1 LKNPLTRS
9 LIPTAAL
16 LAFASQ
22 VAAQNAQESL
32 EQRVAELE
40 ARLATQSQ
48 QGSSNGDTLSN
59 LFKNGRVDYRLGR
72 GLTFSAQDAED
83 FSINIGGQ
91 VQAGYR
97 YSDDDPSSTTTSA
110 FAVNSSRLRFGGNV
124 FSDKITYFVQMDPQG
139 GGQGNGNLVDAWAG
153 WRFHEN
159 VNLRIGQQKMRSG
172 LQADTSMA
180 DTDLEMVNR
189 SIATT
194 AFANQRATGFL
205 FEGHAME
212 GKLNWHAGVM
222 NNGTA
227 GVDGGTVPGSAATL
241 VGLAGPGQAQQAGT
255 TDMSWTA
262 GASYSNMEGNSEDWS
277 EGDLAHTGNL
287 HWIAG
292 ATLTAANEITANG
305 GDATT
310 INLFGGL
317 KAGNGFAGQFE
328 YWLRDNDD
336 LNRDDSGFY
345 AQVSYTLKK
354 NEGDKIQWGGVLRY
368 SSADFDGPEATE
380 ISGGINAYYHEHSLK
395 TQLQVSSIQ
404 FDNAASVEVS
414 DTTSIDLL
422 FTLVF

>member
-40 ARLATQSQ
+40 ARLAAQNPELSQ

-72 GLTFSAQDAED
+72 GLTFSSQDAED

-91 VQAGYR
+91 VQVGYR
-97 YSDDDPSSTTTSA
+97 YSDDDPTSTTNSG
-110 FAVNSSRLRFGGNV
+110 FAVRSSRIRFGGNV
-124 FSDKITYFVQMDPQG
+124 FSDKVTYFVQMDPSTG
-139 GGQGNGNLVDAWAG
+139 ADLVDAWAG
-153 WRFHEN
+153 WQFHEN
-159 VNLRIGQQKMRSG
+159 VNLRLGQQKMRSG

-194 AFANQRATGFL
+194 AFANQRATGAL
-205 FEGHAME
+205 FEGNAAE
-212 GKLNWHAGVM
+212 GKFNWHAGLM

-227 GVDGGTVPGSAATL
+227 GIDGAGVPGNTAAL
-241 VGLAGPGQAQQAGT
+241 VGLAGPAQANQVGT
-255 TDMSWTA
+255 SEIGWTA

-292 ATLTAANEITANG
+292 GTITSANEALANG
-305 GDATT
+305 GDAMT

-336 LNRDDSGFY
+336 LNRDDAGFY
-345 AQVSYTLKK
+345 GQVSYTLKK

-380 ISGGINAYYHEHSLK
+380 ISGGVNAYYHEHNLK
-395 TQLQVSSIQ
+395 TQLQISSIQ
-404 FDNAASVEVS
+404 FDNAAGTEVS

>member
-1 LKNPLTRS
+1 MKNPLTRS

-22 VAAQNAQESL
+22 VAAQNAQAL
-32 EQRVAELE
+32 EQRIADLE

-97 YSDDDPSSTTTSA
+97 YSDDDPTSTTNSG
-110 FAVNSSRLRFGGNV
+110 FSVNSRLRFGGNV
-124 FSDKITYFVQMDPQG
+124 FSDKITYFVQMDPG
-139 GGQGNGNLVDAWAG
+139 LAGSNLVDAWAG
-153 WRFHEN
+153 WQFHEN
-159 VNLRIGQQKMRSG
+159 VNMRLGQQKMRSG

-189 SIATT
+189 SIATA
-194 AFANQRATGFL
+194 AFANQRSTGAL

-212 GKLNWHAGVM
+212 GKFNWHAGLM

-227 GVDGGTVPGSAATL
+227 GIDAGGVPTSTATL
-241 VGLAGPGQAQQAGT
+241 VGLAAAPAGAQANQAGT
-255 TDMSWTA
+255 SEIGWTA
-262 GASYSNMEGNSEDWS
+262 GASYSNMAGNSEDWS
-277 EGDLAHTGNL
+277 EGDLAHSGNL

-292 ATLTAANEITANG
+292 GTITSANEALANG
-305 GDATT
+305 GDAMT
-310 INLFGGL
+310 INLFGGI

-336 LNRDDSGFY
+336 LNRDDAGFY
-345 AQVSYTLKK
+345 GQVSYTLKK

-380 ISGGINAYYHEHSLK
+380 ISGGINAYYHEHNLK

-404 FDNAASVEVS
+404 FDNAAGAEVS